1 MKLNNCWHPLL
12 RSYKGARKNILQAK
26 QEGIDNI
33 YQYVGSKNKVLQPF
47 SERYQVKCK
56 MWHKTQLSH
65 PFFVDKK
72 FPCPWDRWQDTALT
86 VNSFGNGCLP
96 FKKYRLIPNKLQW
109 AYSCTE
115 RLMAQIC
122 IVLGALT
129 QNCWSVEHNLQTPT
143 PIAKGRTKNLII
155 NFSKYFSGIVPTMIL
170 RG

>member
-1 MKLNNCWHPLL
+1 MLDQKTKFCNPLV
-12 RSYKGARKNILQAK
+12 K
-26 QEGIDNI
+26 DN
-33 YQYVGSKNKVLQPF
+33 
-47 SERYQVKCK
+47 QVKCK

-129 QNCWSVEHNLQTPT
+129 QNC
-143 PIAKGRTKNLII
+143 
-155 NFSKYFSGIVPTMIL
+155 
-170 RG
+170 